1 MRLSPGAHRLV
12 RFVVD
17 YGGLLA
23 FLAGFFLTGRDLIA
37 ATWWLV
43 AGSALALV
51 IGLVFERRIAPIP
64 AVSGGAALFLGGL
77 TLIFQDEMFVK
88 IKPTI
93 MNLIFGAGLL
103 GGLALGKSPLK
114 MMLGTALQL
123 PDAVWR
129 KLTFNYGL
137 YFIAIAVLNEV
148 VPHDQLDAEIDK
160 WCKELLDRSPTA
172 IAIAKRSF
180 NASTEHIRGIGNLG
194 LQALSLYYN
203 TEESKE
209 GVRAFNEKRKPDF
222 RKHQA

>member
-1 MRLSPGAHRLV
+1 MTLSPGAHKMV

-43 AGSALALV
+43 AGSALSLI

-64 AVSGGAALFLGGL
+64 AISGGAALFFGGL
-77 TLIFQDEMFVK
+77 TLISQDEMFVK

-103 GGLALGKSPLK
+103 GGLALGKNPLK

-123 PDAVWR
+123 PDAAWR

-148 VPHDQLDAEIDK
+148 VWRTQSNAVWVLFRMPG
-160 WCKELLDRSPTA
+160 LLILWLVFSFSQVPLMMRH
-172 IAIAKRSF
+172 AK
-180 NASTEHIRGIGNLG
+180 
-194 LQALSLYYN
+194 
-203 TEESKE
+203 TEEPPPPPSP
-209 GVRAFNEKRKPDF
+209 G
-222 RKHQA
+222 

>member
-1 MRLSPGAHRLV
+1 MV

-23 FLAGFFLTGRDLIA
+23 FLAGFFLTARDLIA

-64 AVSGGAALFLGGL
+64 AISGGAALFFGGL

-123 PDAVWR
+123 PDAAWR

-148 VPHDQLDAEIDK
+148 VWRTQSNEVWVLFRMPGLMI
-160 WCKELLDRSPTA
+160 
-172 IAIAKRSF
+172 
-180 NASTEHIRGIGNLG
+180 LG
-194 LQALSLYYN
+194 LVFSFSQVPLMMRHAKTDDPPPPPSP
-203 TEESKE
+203 
-209 GVRAFNEKRKPDF
+209 G
-222 RKHQA
+222 

>member
-1 MRLSPGAHRLV
+1 MTLSPGAHRMV

-23 FLAGFFLTGRDLIA
+23 FLAGFFLTARDLIA

-64 AVSGGAALFLGGL
+64 AISGGAALFFGGL

-123 PDAVWR
+123 PDAAWR

-148 VPHDQLDAEIDK
+148 VWRTQSNEVWVLFRMPGLMI
-160 WCKELLDRSPTA
+160 
-172 IAIAKRSF
+172 
-180 NASTEHIRGIGNLG
+180 LG
-194 LQALSLYYN
+194 LVFSFSQVPLMMRHAKTDDPPPPPSP
-203 TEESKE
+203 
-209 GVRAFNEKRKPDF
+209 G
-222 RKHQA
+222 

>member
-1 MRLSPGAHRLV
+1 MTLSPGAHKMV

-23 FLAGFFLTGRDLIA
+23 FLAGFFLTGRDLIE

-64 AVSGGAALFLGGL
+64 AISGGAALFFGGL

-103 GGLALGKSPLK
+103 GGLAMGKSPLK

-123 PDAVWR
+123 PDAAWR

-148 VPHDQLDAEIDK
+148 VWRTQSNEVWVLFRMPGLMV
-160 WCKELLDRSPTA
+160 
-172 IAIAKRSF
+172 
-180 NASTEHIRGIGNLG
+180 LG
-194 LQALSLYYN
+194 LVFSFSQVPLMMKHAK
-203 TEESKE
+203 TEDPPPPPSP
-209 GVRAFNEKRKPDF
+209 G
-222 RKHQA
+222 

>member
-1 MRLSPGAHRLV
+1 MTLSPGAHKMV

-23 FLAGFFLTGRDLIA
+23 FLAGFFLTGRDLIE

-64 AVSGGAALFLGGL
+64 AISGGAALFFGGL

-103 GGLALGKSPLK
+103 GGLAMGKSPLK

-123 PDAVWR
+123 PDAAWR

-148 VPHDQLDAEIDK
+148 VWRTQSNEVWVLFRMPGLMI
-160 WCKELLDRSPTA
+160 
-172 IAIAKRSF
+172 
-180 NASTEHIRGIGNLG
+180 LG
-194 LQALSLYYN
+194 LVFSFSQVPLMMKHAK
-203 TEESKE
+203 TEDPPPPPSP
-209 GVRAFNEKRKPDF
+209 G
-222 RKHQA
+222 

>member
-1 MRLSPGAHRLV
+1 MTLSPGAHKMV

-23 FLAGFFLTGRDLIA
+23 FLAGFFLTARDLIA

-64 AVSGGAALFLGGL
+64 AISGGAALFFGGL

-123 PDAVWR
+123 PDAAWR

-148 VPHDQLDAEIDK
+148 VWRTQSNEVWVLFRMPGLMI
-160 WCKELLDRSPTA
+160 
-172 IAIAKRSF
+172 
-180 NASTEHIRGIGNLG
+180 LG
-194 LQALSLYYN
+194 LVFSFSQVPLMMRHAKTDDPPPPPSP
-203 TEESKE
+203 
-209 GVRAFNEKRKPDF
+209 G
-222 RKHQA
+222 

>member
-1 MRLSPGAHRLV
+1 MTLSPGAHKMV

-43 AGSALALV
+43 AGSALSLV

-64 AVSGGAALFLGGL
+64 AISGGAALFFGGL

-103 GGLALGKSPLK
+103 GGLALGKNPLK

-123 PDAVWR
+123 PDAAWR

-148 VPHDQLDAEIDK
+148 VWRTQSNEVWVLFRMPGLMI
-160 WCKELLDRSPTA
+160 
-172 IAIAKRSF
+172 
-180 NASTEHIRGIGNLG
+180 LG
-194 LQALSLYYN
+194 LVFSFSQVPLMMRHAK
-203 TEESKE
+203 TEEPPPPPSP
-209 GVRAFNEKRKPDF
+209 G
-222 RKHQA
+222 

>member
-1 MRLSPGAHRLV
+1 MTLSPDAHKMV

-23 FLAGFFLTGRDLIA
+23 FLAGFFLTGRDLIE

-64 AVSGGAALFLGGL
+64 AISGGAALFFGGL

-103 GGLALGKSPLK
+103 GGLAMGKNPLK

-123 PDAVWR
+123 PDAAWR

-148 VPHDQLDAEIDK
+148 VWRTQSNEVWVLFRMPGLMI
-160 WCKELLDRSPTA
+160 
-172 IAIAKRSF
+172 
-180 NASTEHIRGIGNLG
+180 LG
-194 LQALSLYYN
+194 LVFSFSQVPLMMKHAK
-203 TEESKE
+203 TEDPPPPPSP
-209 GVRAFNEKRKPDF
+209 G
-222 RKHQA
+222 

>member
-64 AVSGGAALFLGGL
+64 AISGGAALFFGGL

-123 PDAVWR
+123 PDAAWR
-129 KLTFNYGL
+129 KLTFNYGI

-148 VPHDQLDAEIDK
+148 VWRTQTNEVWVLFRMPGLMI
-160 WCKELLDRSPTA
+160 
-172 IAIAKRSF
+172 
-180 NASTEHIRGIGNLG
+180 LG
-194 LQALSLYYN
+194 LVFSFSQVPLMMKHAK
-203 TEESKE
+203 TEEPPPPPSP
-209 GVRAFNEKRKPDF
+209 G
-222 RKHQA
+222 

>member
-1 MRLSPGAHRLV
+1 MTLSPGAHKMV

-23 FLAGFFLTGRDLIA
+23 FLAGFFLTARDLIA

-64 AVSGGAALFLGGL
+64 AISGGAALFFGGL

-103 GGLALGKSPLK
+103 GGLAMGKSPLK

-123 PDAVWR
+123 PDAAWR

-148 VPHDQLDAEIDK
+148 VWRTQSNEVWVLFRMPGLMI
-160 WCKELLDRSPTA
+160 
-172 IAIAKRSF
+172 
-180 NASTEHIRGIGNLG
+180 LG
-194 LQALSLYYN
+194 LVFSFSQVPLMMRHAKTDDPPPPPSP
-203 TEESKE
+203 
-209 GVRAFNEKRKPDF
+209 G
-222 RKHQA
+222 

>member
-1 MRLSPGAHRLV
+1 MTLSPGAHKLV

-43 AGSALALV
+43 GGSALALV

-64 AVSGGAALFLGGL
+64 AISGGAALFFGGL

-103 GGLALGKSPLK
+103 GGLAMGKSPLK

-123 PDAVWR
+123 PDAAWR

-148 VPHDQLDAEIDK
+148 VWRTQTNEVWVLFRMPGLMI
-160 WCKELLDRSPTA
+160 
-172 IAIAKRSF
+172 
-180 NASTEHIRGIGNLG
+180 LG
-194 LQALSLYYN
+194 LVFSFSQVPLMMRHAK
-203 TEESKE
+203 TEDPPPPPSP
-209 GVRAFNEKRKPDF
+209 G
-222 RKHQA
+222 

>member
-64 AVSGGAALFLGGL
+64 AVSGGAALFFGGL

-148 VPHDQLDAEIDK
+148 VWRTQSNEVWVLFRMPGLMI
-160 WCKELLDRSPTA
+160 
-172 IAIAKRSF
+172 
-180 NASTEHIRGIGNLG
+180 LG
-194 LQALSLYYN
+194 LVFSFSQVPLMMKHAK
-203 TEESKE
+203 TEEPPPPPSP
-209 GVRAFNEKRKPDF
+209 G
-222 RKHQA
+222 

>member
-1 MRLSPGAHRLV
+1 MTLSPGAHKMV

-23 FLAGFFLTGRDLIA
+23 FLAGFFLTARDLIA

-64 AVSGGAALFLGGL
+64 AISGGAALFFGGL

-103 GGLALGKSPLK
+103 GGLAMGKSPLK

-123 PDAVWR
+123 PDAAWR

-148 VPHDQLDAEIDK
+148 VWRTQSNEVWVLFRMPGLMI
-160 WCKELLDRSPTA
+160 
-172 IAIAKRSF
+172 
-180 NASTEHIRGIGNLG
+180 LG
-194 LQALSLYYN
+194 LVFSFSQVPLMMKHAK
-203 TEESKE
+203 TEDPPPPPSP
-209 GVRAFNEKRKPDF
+209 G
-222 RKHQA
+222 

>member
-1 MRLSPGAHRLV
+1 MTLSPGAHKMV

-43 AGSALALV
+43 AGSALSLI

-64 AVSGGAALFLGGL
+64 AISGGAALFFGGL

-123 PDAVWR
+123 PDAAWR

-148 VPHDQLDAEIDK
+148 VWRTQSNEVWVLFRMPGLMI
-160 WCKELLDRSPTA
+160 
-172 IAIAKRSF
+172 
-180 NASTEHIRGIGNLG
+180 LG
-194 LQALSLYYN
+194 LVFSFSQVPLMMRHAK
-203 TEESKE
+203 TEEPPPPPSP
-209 GVRAFNEKRKPDF
+209 G
-222 RKHQA
+222 

>member
-1 MRLSPGAHRLV
+1 MTLSPGAHKMV

-43 AGSALALV
+43 AGSALSLI

-64 AVSGGAALFLGGL
+64 AISGGAALFFGGL
-77 TLIFQDEMFVK
+77 TLISQDEMFVK

-103 GGLALGKSPLK
+103 GGLALGKNPLK

-123 PDAVWR
+123 PDAAWR

-148 VPHDQLDAEIDK
+148 VWRTQSNEVWVLFRMPGLMI
-160 WCKELLDRSPTA
+160 
-172 IAIAKRSF
+172 
-180 NASTEHIRGIGNLG
+180 LG
-194 LQALSLYYN
+194 LVFSFSQVPLMMRHAK
-203 TEESKE
+203 TEEPPPPPSP
-209 GVRAFNEKRKPDF
+209 G
-222 RKHQA
+222 

>member
-1 MRLSPGAHRLV
+1 MTLSPGAHRLV

-51 IGLVFERRIAPIP
+51 IGLIFERRIAPIP
-64 AVSGGAALFLGGL
+64 AISGGAALFFGGL

-123 PDAVWR
+123 PDEAWR

-137 YFIAIAVLNEV
+137 YFVAIAVLNEV
-148 VPHDQLDAEIDK
+148 VWRTQSNEVWVLFRMPGLMI
-160 WCKELLDRSPTA
+160 
-172 IAIAKRSF
+172 
-180 NASTEHIRGIGNLG
+180 LG
-194 LQALSLYYN
+194 LVFSFSQVPLMMKHAK
-203 TEESKE
+203 TEEPPPPPSP
-209 GVRAFNEKRKPDF
+209 G
-222 RKHQA
+222 

>member
-1 MRLSPGAHRLV
+1 MTLSPGAHKMV

-43 AGSALALV
+43 AGSALSLI

-64 AVSGGAALFLGGL
+64 AISGGAALFFGGL

-123 PDAVWR
+123 PDAAWR

-148 VPHDQLDAEIDK
+148 VWRTQSSEVWVLFRMPGLMI
-160 WCKELLDRSPTA
+160 
-172 IAIAKRSF
+172 
-180 NASTEHIRGIGNLG
+180 LG
-194 LQALSLYYN
+194 LVFSFSQVPLMMRHAK
-203 TEESKE
+203 TEEPPPPPSP
-209 GVRAFNEKRKPDF
+209 G
-222 RKHQA
+222 

>member
-1 MRLSPGAHRLV
+1 MRLSPGAHKLV

-51 IGLVFERRIAPIP
+51 IGLIFERRIAPIP
-64 AVSGGAALFLGGL
+64 AISGGAALFFGGL

-123 PDAVWR
+123 PDAAWR

-148 VPHDQLDAEIDK
+148 VWRTQSNEVWVLFRMPGLMI
-160 WCKELLDRSPTA
+160 
-172 IAIAKRSF
+172 
-180 NASTEHIRGIGNLG
+180 LG
-194 LQALSLYYN
+194 LVFSFSQVPLMMKHAK
-203 TEESKE
+203 TEEPPPPPSP
-209 GVRAFNEKRKPDF
+209 G
-222 RKHQA
+222 

>member
-1 MRLSPGAHRLV
+1 MTLSSGAHKMV

-43 AGSALALV
+43 AGSALSLV

-64 AVSGGAALFLGGL
+64 AISGGAALFFGGL
-77 TLIFQDEMFVK
+77 TLIFQNEMFVK

-93 MNLIFGAGLL
+93 MNLIFGASLL
-103 GGLALGKSPLK
+103 GGLALGKNPLK

-123 PDAVWR
+123 PDAAWR

-148 VPHDQLDAEIDK
+148 VWRTQSNEVWVLFRMPGLMI
-160 WCKELLDRSPTA
+160 
-172 IAIAKRSF
+172 
-180 NASTEHIRGIGNLG
+180 LG
-194 LQALSLYYN
+194 LVFSFSQVPLMMRHAK
-203 TEESKE
+203 TEEPPPPPSP
-209 GVRAFNEKRKPDF
+209 G
-222 RKHQA
+222 

>member
-1 MRLSPGAHRLV
+1 MTLSPGAHKMV

-43 AGSALALV
+43 AGSALSLV

-64 AVSGGAALFLGGL
+64 AISGGAALFFGGL

-123 PDAVWR
+123 PDAAWR

-148 VPHDQLDAEIDK
+148 VWRTQSNEVWVLFRMPGLMI
-160 WCKELLDRSPTA
+160 
-172 IAIAKRSF
+172 
-180 NASTEHIRGIGNLG
+180 LG
-194 LQALSLYYN
+194 LVFSFSQVPLMMRHAK
-203 TEESKE
+203 TEEPPPPPSP
-209 GVRAFNEKRKPDF
+209 G
-222 RKHQA
+222 